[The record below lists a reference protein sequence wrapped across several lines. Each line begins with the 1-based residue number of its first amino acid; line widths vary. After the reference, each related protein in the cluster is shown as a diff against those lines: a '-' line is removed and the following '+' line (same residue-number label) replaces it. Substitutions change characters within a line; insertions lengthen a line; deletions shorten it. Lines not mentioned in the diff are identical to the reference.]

1 MSRLGADGADG
12 HVPSEPLW
20 FQASGLRAAAF
31 LTDKSSSV
39 CVCVCVC
46 VPAQA
51 SYCDRPVP
59 HLVLR
64 LSADVLPGRSRLCRL
79 RE

>member
-39 CVCVCVC
+39 CVWVG